1 MDLTTALQSQ
11 YQAALQ
17 MLVTAIE
24 TCPEP
29 VWLDPAYTNATW
41 HVAYHVLYYAD
52 LYLHQRLEDF
62 TPWPAHRDGY
72 QKLAK
77 VPGAAPLVPYSQA
90 EILAYGRAL
99 AGRAPAMIRALD
111 LAAPEAGYP
120 WYRMPKLEHQL
131 VGLRHLHHHTGQI
144 AERVRER
151 AGQGLAWVQ
160 GVPAA

>member
-1 MDLTTALQSQ
+1 MDLKPALQSQ

-17 MLVTAIE
+17 MLVAAIE
-24 TCPEP
+24 KCPEP

-41 HVAYHVLYYAD
+41 HVAYHVLHYAD

-62 TPWPAHRDGY
+62 SPWSAHRDGC

-77 VPGAAPLVPYSQA
+77 APGAPPLEPYARS
-90 EILAYGRAL
+90 EILAYARAL
-99 AGRAPAMIRALD
+99 AGRVPAMIRALD
-111 LAAPEAGYP
+111 LGAPEAGYP